1 MNAREELQREELAVE
16 VRAVAADE
24 RRTDEVRANAA
35 DGRCADE
42 VRAVA
47 ADERRTGE
55 PPIAAASE
63 RAPESAASARGE
75 VSSPLGAELSP
86 TDENSALRAAVYA
99 RLDALGIPYRR
110 VRHAPAASLDEC
122 ASVSQRLGAVVC
134 KNYFLT
140 TKSKK
145 HYCLCIVRPEARLR
159 TADISKQV
167 DSPRLTFAG
176 EEELFSML
184 HERPGSVSP
193 FGLIFDSAAPV
204 RLLMDSALAKL
215 TELAFHPC
223 DNTETLALSTRDF
236 LEKFLPS
243 VGKTPEWVEIHDFM
257 D

>member
-1 MNAREELQREELAVE
+1 MNAREELQREILADAC
-16 VRAVAADE
+16 RADE
-24 RRTDEVRANAA
+24 PPASA
-35 DGRCADE
+35 DACRADE
-42 VRAVA
+42 
-47 ADERRTGE
+47 
-55 PPIAAASE
+55 PSIA
-63 RAPESAASARGE
+63 APESAASARSE
-75 VSSPLGAELSP
+75 LPPL
-86 TDENSALRAAVYA
+86 DENSTLRAAVYA

-122 ASVSQRLGAVVC
+122 ASVSRALGAVVC

-140 TKSKK
+140 TKSKR
-145 HYCLCIVRPEARLR
+145 HYCLCVVRPEARLR

-167 DSPRLTFAG
+167 DSPRLTFAD

-184 HERPGSVSP
+184 RERPGSVSP

-215 TELAFHPC
+215 PELAFHPC

-243 VGKTPEWVEIHDFM
+243 VGKVPEWVEIHDFLEA
-257 D
+257 

>member
-1 MNAREELQREELAVE
+1 MNAREELQREIPADAC
-16 VRAVAADE
+16 RADEPSVAADAC
-24 RRTDEVRANAA
+24 RVDEPPASA
-35 DGRCADE
+35 DACRADE
-42 VRAVA
+42 PSVA
-47 ADERRTGE
+47 
-55 PPIAAASE
+55 
-63 RAPESAASARGE
+63 APESAASARSE
-75 VSSPLGAELSP
+75 LPPL
-86 TDENSALRAAVYA
+86 DENSALRAAVYA
-99 RLDALGIPYRR
+99 RLDALGIPCRR

-122 ASVSQRLGAVVC
+122 ASVSRALGAVVC

-145 HYCLCIVRPEARLR
+145 HYCLCVVRPEARLR

-184 HERPGSVSP
+184 RERPGSVSP

-215 TELAFHPC
+215 PELAFHPC

-243 VGKTPEWVEIHDFM
+243 VGKTPEWVEIHDFLES
-257 D
+257 

>member
-1 MNAREELQREELAVE
+1 MNAREELQREILADAC
-16 VRAVAADE
+16 RADE
-24 RRTDEVRANAA
+24 PS
-35 DGRCADE
+35 
-42 VRAVA
+42 VA
-47 ADERRTGE
+47 
-55 PPIAAASE
+55 
-63 RAPESAASARGE
+63 APESAASARSE
-75 VSSPLGAELSP
+75 LPPPLDAEPSPSDESSPI
-86 TDENSALRAAVYA
+86 RAAVYA
-99 RLDALGIPYRR
+99 RLAALGIPYRR

-122 ASVSQRLGAVVC
+122 ASVSRALGAVVC

-145 HYCLCIVRPEARLR
+145 HYCLCVVRPEARLR

-184 HERPGSVSP
+184 RERPGSVSP

-215 TELAFHPC
+215 PELAFHPC

-243 VGKTPEWVEIHDFM
+243 VGKTPEWVEIHVFLES
-257 D
+257 

>member
-1 MNAREELQREELAVE
+1 MNAREELQREIL
-16 VRAVAADE
+16 ADE
-24 RRTDEVRANAA
+24 CR
-35 DGRCADE
+35 ADE
-42 VRAVA
+42 PPASADACR
-47 ADERRTGE
+47 ADE
-55 PPIAAASE
+55 PSVA
-63 RAPESAASARGE
+63 APESAASARSE
-75 VSSPLGAELSP
+75 LPPPLDAEPSPL
-86 TDENSALRAAVYA
+86 DENSALRAAVYA
-99 RLDALGIPYRR
+99 RLDALGIPCRR

-122 ASVSQRLGAVVC
+122 ASVSRALGAVVC

-145 HYCLCIVRPEARLR
+145 HYCLCVVRPEARLR

-184 HERPGSVSP
+184 RERPGSVSP

-204 RLLMDSALAKL
+204 RLLMDSALAQL
-215 TELAFHPC
+215 PELAFHPC

-243 VGKTPEWVEIHDFM
+243 VGKVPEWVEIHDFLEA
-257 D
+257 